1 MLSGSGRRRFLA
13 GASIGAAA
21 AIIAAGAPARAAD
34 PPSDADRAA
43 IRDVIAGQIEAF
55 RRDDGAAAFGYAA
68 PAIRRMFGGVDR
80 FMEMVRE
87 GYRPVYRPR
96 EFAFRDI
103 VVRDGLA
110 LQKVHIVGPDGA
122 AVTAFY
128 TMERQ
133 PDGSWRIAGCSL
145 GAPEERST

>member
-1 MLSGSGRRRFLA
+1 MRDRFRRRWFLA
-13 GASIGAAA
+13 GAPACVAAA
-21 AIIAAGAPARAAD
+21 VAAPALAAD

-55 RRDDGAAAFGYAA
+55 RRDDGAAAFGFAA
-68 PAIRRMFGGVDR
+68 PAIRRMFGDVDR

-96 EFAFRDI
+96 DFAFREI
-103 VVRDGLA
+103 LVRDGLA
-110 LQKVHIVGPDGA
+110 LQKVHITGPDGA

-145 GAPEERST
+145 GAPEEQST